1 MNDSAQNPL
10 KVVILSKE
18 AQQIADAIRAK
29 SALFPD
35 TFQYIDIGIATESPD
50 DIDGNKTEVL
60 LADPNLAARIIPH
73 CQHLKWCQ
81 STWAG
86 NAPLLNLE
94 KTNYEL
100 TGLKGVFGE
109 LMREYVFAYLLQ
121 FARNIPAFAAN
132 QNAEPPVWR
141 AETRFPLNGLTLG
154 IIGLGDIGR
163 ALIPVAHSFGMKVVG
178 VSRSARPVEG
188 ADAMYM
194 PSQITQFAKKV
205 DHVVNL
211 MPDTSQT
218 QQLLSKAFFD
228 HLKPHS
234 ILINA
239 GRGSAIDDDAL
250 INALDKSQLA
260 HAVLDVFDQEPLP
273 ATHPFWHHP
282 KITITAHT
290 AAESQPEDVAK
301 VFLDNAVR
309 YLNCQPLHYK
319 LDFTKGY

>member
-1 MNDSAQNPL
+1 MNESAQKPL
-10 KVVILSKE
+10 KVVILSNE
-18 AQQIADAIRAK
+18 AEQIAESIRDK
-29 SALFPD
+29 TALPSPL
-35 TFQYIDIGIATESPD
+35 FQNIDICIATDNPD
-50 DIDGNKTEVL
+50 NINCDNIEVL
-60 LADPNLAARIIPH
+60 LADPNLAASVIPR

-86 NAPLLNLE
+86 NAPLLNLK
-94 KTNYEL
+94 KTDYEL

-109 LMREYVFAYLLQ
+109 LMREYVFAYLLH

-132 QNAEPPVWR
+132 QNAEPPVWH

-154 IIGLGDIGR
+154 IIGLGNIGR
-163 ALIPVAHSFGMKVVG
+163 ALIPVAHSFGMKVIG
-178 VSRSARPVEG
+178 VSRSAQPVDG

-194 PSQITQFAKKV
+194 PSQITQFAENV

-211 MPDTSQT
+211 MPDTSHT
-218 QQLLSKAFFD
+218 QQLLSKRFFD

-250 INALDKSQLA
+250 IHALDENRLA
-260 HAVLDVFDQEPLP
+260 HAVLDVFDHEPLP

-282 KITITAHT
+282 KITVTAHT
-290 AAESQPEDVAK
+290 AAESQAEDVAQ
-301 VFLDNAVR
+301 VFLDNAER
-309 YLNCQPLHYK
+309 YINHQPLRYK
-319 LDFTKGY
+319 LDFMKGY